1 MLKNINCFWNQKH
14 HHSFQY
20 NYHLFIFHILIAKRC
35 LGNIKD
41 LGEYLEKHIV
51 ENSLRDVIEY
61 DCHLLDDSYYE
72 TIRKH
77 YIEIETINHI
87 NESLNAHQKRHLS
100 AVRSYHHISATDKKK
115 LIEQLENKIKNNI
128 IKYNSELSTF
138 IKIQKFC
145 FKKQLFYQ
153 DIYFKFGRDKD
164 GLLIAIYFDINEFFH
179 QGTKRYPNGWA
190 YIISGSDSCFKND
203 ASLCLTYKTI
213 DQIPLSFADDRMNEY
228 IKNLGGSGNI
238 ICIDD
243 IISRYHH
250 HGYGT
255 FLIEEMFSIIR
266 EINKKIGILGSNFGL
281 NHVDKPIIA
290 IYGFLV
296 PGSNISYEALVGFY
310 HHHGLKTYDKR
321 TTSEGTISNNLI
333 FQEV

>member
-1 MLKNINCFWNQKH
+1 MLKSINFFWDQKH
-14 HHSFQY
+14 HNSFQY

-41 LGEYLEKHIV
+41 LDVRLEEHII
-51 ENSLRDVIEY
+51 ENSLSDILEY

-100 AVRSYHHISATDKKK
+100 AAKSCHHISETDKKN

-128 IKYNSELSTF
+128 IKYNNELSTL

-145 FKKQLFYQ
+145 LKKQLSYQ
-153 DIYFKFGRDKD
+153 YIYFKFGRDKD
-164 GLLIAIYFDINEFFH
+164 GLLIAIYFDMNEFFNK
-179 QGTKRYPNGWA
+179 GTKRYPTGWA

-213 DQIPLSFADDRMNEY
+213 NQIPLSFADDRMNEY
-228 IKNLGGSGNI
+228 IKNLDGSGNI

-250 HGYGT
+250 HGYGA
-255 FLIEEMFSIIR
+255 FLIEEMFYIIK
-266 EINKKIGILGSNFGL
+266 EINRKISILESNLIL
-281 NHVDKPIIA
+281 NDVDKPIIA

-296 PGSNISYEALVGFY
+296 PGSNISYEALVDFY

-321 TTSEGTISNNLI
+321 TSEGMIPNNLI
-333 FQEV
+333 FQEL